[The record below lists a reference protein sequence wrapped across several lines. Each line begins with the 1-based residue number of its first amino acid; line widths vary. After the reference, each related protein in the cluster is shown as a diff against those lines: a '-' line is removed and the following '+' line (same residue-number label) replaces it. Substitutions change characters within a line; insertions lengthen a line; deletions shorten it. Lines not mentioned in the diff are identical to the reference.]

1 MATASKPI
9 HESSHVVIR
18 FAGDSGDGM
27 QLTGAQLTAT
37 SALVGNDIATFP
49 DFPSEIRAPA
59 GTLPGVSGFQVHIG
73 RTDIRTPGDR
83 PDVLV
88 AMNPAALKVSL
99 PDMEPGTTILV
110 NTDEFTP
117 QNLKRAKWEMNPL
130 DGDTLSDYRVVKV
143 QLTSLT
149 LNALEEIEGLNKPAK
164 ERCKNFFAL
173 GMVYWLFD
181 RPLEPTVSWLGAKF
195 KSKPLL
201 VDANTR
207 VLKAGY
213 YFADTVELFTHVHRI
228 APATH
233 MEPGEYRQVS
243 GNQALAFGLVAAS
256 VKADVPLFYGSYPIT
271 PASDILH
278 ALANLKQYG
287 VMTFQAEDE
296 IAGCGVALGAAYSGC
311 IGVTGTSGPGICL
324 KSEMMG
330 LAVMTE
336 LPLVVINVQRGGPST
351 GLPTKTEQADLLQ
364 ALFGRNGESPLIVLA
379 PQAPTDCFD
388 MGYEAVRLATKFMS
402 PVLVLSDGY
411 LANGAEPWRIPEDN
425 DLPEIAVHYQSES
438 ESFEP
443 YARDRNLARPW
454 VKLGTP
460 GLEHRIGGLE
470 KALNSGDV
478 NMQPENH
485 EQMMA
490 LRAEKVARV
499 ADDIPR
505 LEVSG
510 ATEGPLLVLGWGST
524 FGSIHMAVEHWNA
537 RQQTKVAS
545 AHLRYLNPFPKNLES
560 ILSSFDK
567 VLVPELNLGQLAL
580 LIRGRFGG
588 NVRELHKVQGRPFTI
603 GELVDAIARELD
615 GGER

>member
-1 MATASKPI
+1 M
-9 HESSHVVIR
+9 IR

-27 QLTGAQLTAT
+27 QLTGSQLTAT
-37 SALVGNDIATFP
+37 SALMGNDIATFP

-73 RTDIRTPGDR
+73 RSEIRTAGDR

-88 AMNPAALKVSL
+88 AMNPAALKVCL
-99 PDMEPGTTILV
+99 PDMAPGTTILV
-110 NTDEFTP
+110 NSDEFTA
-117 QNLKRAKWEMNPL
+117 QNLKRAKWETNPL
-130 DGDTLSDYRVVKV
+130 EDKTLSEYRVVKV
-143 QLTSLT
+143 GLTSLT
-149 LNALEEIEGLNKPAK
+149 VGSLDAIEGINKAGK

-181 RPLEPTVSWLGAKF
+181 RPLEPTLEWLQAKF
-195 KSKPLL
+195 KKKPILIE
-201 VDANTR
+201 ANTR

-213 YFADTVELFTHVHRI
+213 FYADTVELFTHVQRI
-228 APATH
+228 PAATH

-243 GNQALAFGLVAAS
+243 GNQALAYGLVAAS
-256 VKADVPLFYGSYPIT
+256 MKCGVPLFYGSYPIT

-278 ALANLKQYG
+278 ALANLKEFG

-296 IAGCGVALGAAYSGC
+296 IAGAGVAVGAAYSGC

-364 ALFGRNGESPLIVLA
+364 AFYGRNGESPVVVLA
-379 PQAPTDCFD
+379 PSTPTDCFD
-388 MGYEAVRLATKFMS
+388 IGYEAVRLATRFMT
-402 PVLVLSDGY
+402 PVIILSDGY
-411 LANGAEPWRIPEDN
+411 LANGAEPWRIPEEK
-425 DLPEIAVHYQSES
+425 DLPEIEVRYAEASE
-438 ESFEP
+438 EFQP
-443 YARDRNLARPW
+443 YSRDEHLARPW

-470 KALNSGDV
+470 KALGTGDV

-485 EQMMA
+485 EQMVA
-490 LRAEKVARV
+490 LRAEKIANVARE
-499 ADDIPR
+499 IPP
-505 LEVSG
+505 LEVTG
-510 ATEGPLLVLGWGST
+510 ADKGDLLVLGWGST
-524 FGSIHMAVEHWNA
+524 FGSIRMAVERWN
-537 RQQTKVAS
+537 RTESKKIGC
-545 AHLRYLNPFPKNLES
+545 AHLRHLNPFPSNLGAVLER
-560 ILSSFDK
+560 FER
-567 VLVPELNLGQLAL
+567 VLVPELNLGQLEL

-588 NVRELHKVQGRPFTI
+588 DVKGLHKVQGRPFTI
-603 GELVDAIARELD
+603 AELEDAFRVELEGLE
-615 GGER
+615 GGRS